1 MAYTNYDAKDFAVVI
16 DGVNIT
22 GLGEDLASGEKD
34 EEFSAFSVGSQG
46 DVVESFV
53 NNDLGTVTVSV
64 QRTCPQ
70 KNFLMSL
77 RNRKDPFSVWVTNK
91 KLAERFGGSQAKLKN
106 YPELGSTIE
115 AEDLEFEFQ
124 IIDYTVEAI

>member
-1 MAYTNYDAKDFAVVI
+1 MFTQYDANDFAVVI

-34 EEFSAFSVGSQG
+34 EEFAAYSVGSQG
-46 DVVESFV
+46 DVVESTV

-70 KNFLMSL
+70 KNFLL
-77 RNRKDPFSVWVTNK
+77 GLKGKKDPFSVWVTNK
-91 KLAERFGGSQAKLKN
+91 KLGERFGGAKAKLKN
-106 YPELGSTIE
+106 FPELSSGIE